1 MGRIGSASW
10 RGAGLTGPRST
21 WPASFAPRRWSNI
34 GRSTSAGRVDGRHS
48 AVTTFRYVRP
58 ASRSGLLR
66 LADLEVMVDILKNDG
81 LVVLPT
87 ETGYLVAAVGTS
99 RDAVRKVFSVKDR
112 DLSNVMHLAFASL
125 EMASRYAVLTERA
138 KRILGALTPGPI
150 TVVVEQTD
158 QLPDDLV
165 TLNGT
170 VGIRIPDAAATLQVI
185 AALGFPVTAT
195 SLNRAG
201 EEAAG
206 IERDQLETLNWP
218 AGDLVGVVVV
228 DQPAWYSQPS
238 TLARVIGDVEIL
250 RKGPIGESEIL
261 DVVGGR
267 EMFPSAGRAAR

>member
-1 MGRIGSASW
+1 MEGDSAM
-10 RGAGLTGPRST
+10 
-21 WPASFAPRRWSNI
+21 
-34 GRSTSAGRVDGRHS
+34 
-48 AVTTFRYVRP
+48 TTFRYVRP

-66 LADLEVMVDILKNDG
+66 LADLEVMVDVLKSDG
-81 LVVLPT
+81 LAVLPT
-87 ETGYLVAAVGTS
+87 ETGYMVAAKATS
-99 RDAVRKVFSVKDR
+99 REAVHKVFSVKDR